1 MGITVGTYL
10 AFLGAALATILAGTG
25 SAIGVAKAGQA
36 AAGLTS
42 EQPEKFS
49 KALVLQLLPGTQGIY
64 GLLVSFLILLK
75 IGAVGSGLIDLT
87 FDQGLVI
94 LMTSLPMGI
103 VGLTSAIYQGKVA
116 VSGIQLLAKRS
127 DGMGKAITMAVMV
140 ETYAVFA
147 LLISVLGLMLGV
159 KLV

>member
-1 MGITVGTYL
+1 MGAGVYL

-25 SAIGVAKAGQA
+25 SAIGVGRAGQA
-36 AAGLTS
+36 AAGLSS

-49 KALVLQLLPGTQGIY
+49 KALILQLLPGTQGIY

-75 IGAVGSGLIDLT
+75 IGAIGGTVADLT
-87 FDQGLVI
+87 VAQGLTV
-94 LMTSLPMGI
+94 LMTSLPMAI

-116 VSGIQLLAKRS
+116 VSGIQLLAKRG
-127 DGMGKAITMAVMV
+127 DGLGKAITMAVMV

-147 LLISVLGLMLGV
+147 LLISVLSLMLGV
-159 KLV
+159 QLG

>member
-1 MGITVGTYL
+1 MGAGVYL

-25 SAIGVAKAGQA
+25 SAIGVGKAGQA
-36 AAGLTS
+36 AAGLSS

-49 KALVLQLLPGTQGIY
+49 KALILQLLPGTQGIY

-75 IGAVGSGLIDLT
+75 IGAIGGTVADLSVA
-87 FDQGLVI
+87 QGLSI
-94 LMTSLPMGI
+94 LMTSLPMAI

-116 VSGIQLLAKRS
+116 VSGIQLLAKRG
-127 DGMGKAITMAVMV
+127 DGLGKAITMAVMV

-147 LLISVLGLMLGV
+147 LLISVLSLMLGIQ
-159 KLV
+159 L